1 MNIKLRSEHRNKEIN
16 YGGSLYP
23 VMQSILMRENPIRR
37 SIEHFWVASL
47 DNKNRLLNVEL
58 VNLGLVNRV
67 HVKPPEVFRIPIYK
81 SAPRVVL
88 VHNPATAGG
97 DRHPSGDIGILTPN
111 EADKNFTD
119 HMLKAGKLLNI
130 DVADHLVITETDY
143 YSFKDRGYMLLLTKS
158 GKYEITLA
166 ETEEIKVWHYE
177 MERKK
182 GEDKAKREIAL
193 RLLELGNSVDDIVKI
208 TKLRKSSV
216 EKLKREIKL

>member
-1 MNIKLRSEHRNKEIN
+1 MNVRLLKEHRNKEIN

-23 VMQSILMRENPIRR
+23 VMQSILMREAPIRR
-37 SIEHFWVASL
+37 AIEHFWVASL

-58 VNLGLVNRV
+58 VNLGSVNRV
-67 HVKPPEVFRIPIYK
+67 TVKPPEVFRIAIYK
-81 SAPRVVL
+81 AAPRVIL
-88 VHNPATAGG
+88 IHN
-97 DRHPSGDIGILTPN
+97 HPSGDIGILTPN

-166 ETEEIKVWHYE
+166 ETEEIKAWHYE

-182 GEDKAKREIAL
+182 GEDKRAREMAL
-193 RLLELGNSVDDIVKI
+193 RMLSDGFDVDAVVKY

-216 EKLKREIKL
+216 ERMKKEI